1 MGGREL
7 DACRDRHRVRR
18 SLATPPLADAVL
30 HWCRRG
36 TPFPAGRLLSSAR
49 TAASEDRRFLS
60 VGKGQTGRRFS
71 STPSSSRITSS
82 QVSLEGGIS
91 PLARISSIPASAC
104 SIA

>member
-36 TPFPAGRLLSSAR
+36 TPFPAGRLLSSAG

-60 VGKGQTGRRFS
+60 VGKG
-71 STPSSSRITSS
+71 
-82 QVSLEGGIS
+82 
-91 PLARISSIPASAC
+91 
-104 SIA
+104 